1 MGPRQIWQ
9 DLRRS
14 ARGIVAFRR
23 YLRSQDPIDVALGL
37 FEAASATVMVG
48 RACRYVIRIANVSDK
63 VWDVN
68 VTLQLSSM
76 AAAMVPAQPA
86 ACFSKHYTV
95 LPRRATAI
103 ECYYD
108 WQTTAVFM
116 VDTMPSPPDEY
127 WQQAIKP
134 PQRYL
139 VSAILRDHIGKHL
152 DQLHIYQELHR

>member
-1 MGPRQIWQ
+1 
-9 DLRRS
+9 
-14 ARGIVAFRR
+14 
-23 YLRSQDPIDVALGL
+23 
-37 FEAASATVMVG
+37 MVG

-68 VTLQLSSM
+68 VTLQMSSM
-76 AAAMVPAQPA
+76 AAATGPVQPA
-86 ACFSKHYTV
+86 ACFSKHYIV

-108 WQTTAVFM
+108 WGTTAMFM
-116 VDTMPSPPDEY
+116 VDTMPSPPDEC

-139 VSAILRDHIGKHL
+139 VSAILRDHTGKHL